1 MKGDIACCWNKGVTM
16 LGIFYLILCVIVGK
30 EFVGCLL
37 SDAGQKRDQKEN
49 RIWILL
55 PAWFGTGTLFITWG
69 TYLISWFF
77 GVYGGKRHPLFY
89 GNLLMA
95 VLGFLLVFWLHRNR
109 EPMPP
114 LITLPKRFQ
123 KEAVFF
129 GIMGIFITVLM
140 FYVFHVKD
148 GYLYSGFTVFGDYAP
163 HTAMMRSFSWGDNFP
178 TQYPHYGGQDVK
190 YHFMFQFLAGN
201 LEYLGMRID
210 FAFNLISIFSFLGFL
225 MLLYTI
231 ALRIGGR
238 FSIGVLSV
246 LFFLFRSSSSFFRF
260 AWEHIR
266 TGDLW
271 ETLTTNT
278 SFIGYTP
285 NENWGL
291 WNLNVYLNQR
301 HLAFGLLIISLGILI
316 FWDWIEAGTQC
327 TDKGLAWFRGLLF
340 TKEAWQSRNLGAA
353 VFVGLIMGLC
363 SFWNGAAVIGG
374 LLILCGMA
382 LFSYGKLDYLAAAVT
397 AVVLSL
403 VQTRIFI
410 RSSAFSFSIQWGFL
424 AEDKTLSGVIVYLFW
439 MSGIFFLGLL
449 ILQVVLRRR
458 ERCLLF
464 GFLMPFFFAFFA
476 SLTPD
481 ITVNH
486 KYLMISY
493 AYVGILWAWAVCSL
507 WTSGKLWGKAAAG
520 ILAVVLTITG
530 VYDFVVIVLDND
542 KNHRVLVNLESDVTS
557 WLKENTDSQE
567 LLLTPEYSMN
577 EVTISGAMLYCGW
590 PYYAWSAGYDT
601 YYRAAKAT
609 EMYTTQSAEVLQRL
623 VEEERITLIVYEEGS
638 KFEEKECREETI
650 AAVYPLV
657 YTSQDGRIRIYET

>member
-95 VLGFLLVFWLHRNR
+95 VLGLLLVFWLHRNQ

-231 ALRIGGR
+231 ALRMGGR
-238 FSIGVLSV
+238 VSIGVLSV

-260 AWEHIR
+260 AWEHIQ

-316 FWDWIEAGTQC
+316 FWDWIEAGTQR

-507 WTSGKLWGKAAAG
+507 WTSRKLWGRAVAG

-577 EVTISGAMLYCGW
+577 EVTISGAMMYCGW

-623 VEEERITLIVYEEGS
+623 VEEEGITLIVYEEGS

>member
-1 MKGDIACCWNKGVTM
+1 
-16 LGIFYLILCVIVGK
+16 
-30 EFVGCLL
+30 
-37 SDAGQKRDQKEN
+37 
-49 RIWILL
+49 
-55 PAWFGTGTLFITWG
+55 
-69 TYLISWFF
+69 
-77 GVYGGKRHPLFY
+77 
-89 GNLLMA
+89 
-95 VLGFLLVFWLHRNR
+95 
-109 EPMPP
+109 
-114 LITLPKRFQ
+114 
-123 KEAVFF
+123 
-129 GIMGIFITVLM
+129 
-140 FYVFHVKD
+140 
-148 GYLYSGFTVFGDYAP
+148 
-163 HTAMMRSFSWGDNFP
+163 
-178 TQYPHYGGQDVK
+178 
-190 YHFMFQFLAGN
+190 MFQFLAGN

-231 ALRIGGR
+231 ALRMGGR
-238 FSIGVLSV
+238 VSIGVLSV

-260 AWEHIR
+260 AWEHIQ

-316 FWDWIEAGTQC
+316 FWDWIEAGTQR

-507 WTSGKLWGKAAAG
+507 WTSRKLWGRAVAG

-577 EVTISGAMLYCGW
+577 EVTISGAMMYCGW

-623 VEEERITLIVYEEGS
+623 VEEEGITLIVYEEGS